1 MSKAQIA
8 SVLAK
13 MLLCISLLLI
23 PAARA
28 GAAIVTLAW
37 DPNPET
43 DLLGYR
49 IHYGTSSG
57 VYGTSIEVGLQ
68 TTYTVTGLPAG
79 NYYFAIT
86 AYNTSWLES
95 GYSNEVSADLTSA
108 TQATLV
114 FPHPYAANDLSPAL
128 AADALLGLAVANLDN
143 GDATLSFTAFGADGR
158 KVSGTNFTNPGPPVS
173 EQMGHQISQI
183 DYELFYP
190 EGISGS
196 LGPVG
201 WIRMEASVG
210 KVAGFFMIFDSRIS
224 ILDGAVPITTP
235 MTSAILPEVEDQG
248 FTRVQVVNPSL
259 SAGSVRFE
267 LVNSSGVVRESQ
279 SLGIQPEGSITTDLS
294 SGLFPQITPAASDYV
309 RVTSASGVLPLE
321 ILGKT
326 SKYVAVL
333 NAQDATQGATTLYCP
348 QYAVGGGWR
357 STLSIVNHDSLPGR
371 VILKLFG
378 NDGQQIGT
386 QDQQIAANGKL
397 YVYDP
402 AFFQSPP
409 NGALMQG
416 WVEIVSSGIHIS
428 GSVVFSDAQRNSYSS
443 AIPLTTTL
451 ERSMVFSHIASNTT
465 YYTGISILNPD
476 STAAEVTIQV
486 YNELGELKA
495 TLKTPIGAGQRVIKL
510 LPQLFPFMEG
520 QDWFSGYVLVNADRG
535 VSAFALFGTHNLT
548 ALSAIPPQ
556 ITR

>member
-13 MLLCISLLLI
+13 MLLCILLLLI

-57 VYGTSIEVGLQ
+57 VYGTSIEVGRQ

-86 AYNTSWLES
+86 AYNTSWMES

-128 AADALLGLAVANLDN
+128 AADAWLGLAVANLDN

-173 EQMGHQISQI
+173 EPMGHQISQI

-201 WIRMEASVG
+201 WIRMEASIG

-279 SLGIQPEGSITTDLS
+279 NLGIQPEGSITTDLS
-294 SGLFPQITPAASDYV
+294 FGLVSPDHSRSIRLCSSDFSLRSSAA
-309 RVTSASGVLPLE
+309 
-321 ILGKT
+321 
-326 SKYVAVL
+326 
-333 NAQDATQGATTLYCP
+333 
-348 QYAVGGGWR
+348 
-357 STLSIVNHDSLPGR
+357 
-371 VILKLFG
+371 
-378 NDGQQIGT
+378 
-386 QDQQIAANGKL
+386 
-397 YVYDP
+397 
-402 AFFQSPP
+402 
-409 NGALMQG
+409 
-416 WVEIVSSGIHIS
+416 
-428 GSVVFSDAQRNSYSS
+428 RNSRQD
-443 AIPLTTTL
+443 LT
-451 ERSMVFSHIASNTT
+451 
-465 YYTGISILNPD
+465 
-476 STAAEVTIQV
+476 V
-486 YNELGELKA
+486 YR
-495 TLKTPIGAGQRVIKL
+495 GA
-510 LPQLFPFMEG
+510 
-520 QDWFSGYVLVNADRG
+520 
-535 VSAFALFGTHNLT
+535 
-548 ALSAIPPQ
+548 
-556 ITR
+556 